1 VFWASYAIQLK
12 HTFLSFS
19 DFIIRFLA
27 TRDSYKTI
35 GHSFRM
41 GFSTVSNI
49 IKEVCEAINRKM
61 INKYLPEPTQSM
73 WKQSAETFLSK
84 WNFLNAIGSID
95 GKHVTIKCPNNTGS
109 RHFCYLKKFSV
120 VLMAVVD
127 ADYKFVCVD
136 IGGYGRNSDGGIFEA
151 SIMGQRFQN
160 RTMNVP
166 VGQPLPNQQEP
177 TSYVLLGDEAF
188 PLKPYLMRPFPY
200 RQSRQELTK
209 DMFNYRLCRARR
221 VVENAFGILSK
232 KFRIYSRPLEIN
244 VDTVN
249 TVVLTT
255 CILHNFL
262 RVNTSGDTDYF
273 EYIEQELQPDLN
285 SLEILINDARRG
297 SNEAFEVRNKFINWF
312 IQNQL

>member
-1 VFWASYAIQLK
+1 
-12 HTFLSFS
+12 
-19 DFIIRFLA
+19 
-27 TRDSYKTI
+27 
-35 GHSFRM
+35 M

-61 INKYLPEPTQSM
+61 INIYLPEPTQST
-73 WKQSAETFLSK
+73 WLQSAETFLQK
-84 WNFLNAIGSID
+84 WNFPNAIGSID

-120 VLMAVVD
+120 VLMAIVD

-160 RTMNVP
+160 KTINVP
-166 VGQPLPNQQEP
+166 VDQPLPNQQEP
-177 TSYVLLGDEAF
+177 TPYVLLGDEAF
-188 PLKPYLMRPFPY
+188 PLKSYLMRPFPY
-200 RQSRQELTK
+200 RQSRQEHTK
-209 DMFNYRLCRARR
+209 DLFNYRLCRARR

-232 KFRIYSRPLEIN
+232 KFRIYSRPLEMN

-249 TVVLTT
+249 TVVLAT

-273 EYIEQELQPDLN
+273 EYIEQEQTPDLN
-285 SLEILINDARRG
+285 ALESLINDPRRG

-312 IQNQL
+312 IQNEL